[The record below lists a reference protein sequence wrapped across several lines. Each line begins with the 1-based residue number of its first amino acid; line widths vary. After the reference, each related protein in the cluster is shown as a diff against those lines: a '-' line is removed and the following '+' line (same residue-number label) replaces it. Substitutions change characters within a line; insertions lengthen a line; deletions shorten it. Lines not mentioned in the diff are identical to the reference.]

1 MNLGQHF
8 LRNIYE
14 TFRKQKQSKRRL
26 NASPQQACAP
36 SLKSI
41 ELLEDRTLLTG
52 IVTTEIDSA
61 PSTIVEGELVDI
73 TVRIKFE
80 DNDQGAPWQVTKLSL
95 YDKDL
100 VDDDLIATVSNPL
113 EIHVLG
119 NWSYF
124 TFENVDLSNSDW
136 NDDSDGVEL
145 YAFGEIDDNSFNFF
159 NPDDESPVTQ
169 VTVVEPAV
177 TGLSFTDSLGN
188 PINNINAGET
198 VFIRADAVGMAGE
211 TIAVEIWE
219 DDGFGDDYITTR
231 YVTIGTS
238 GSGIATWVAS
248 WQSDDG
254 DDPFNEYYLYFSDS
268 IHSEYVFSGNTN
280 EGHFSVLPAL
290 WSGNSNYFSSPLS
303 RDWGLIPDQEG
314 EVESILKRYGG
325 LNIDPTKDTWIV
337 IHGWQDSFS
346 EDNDDQSMNNLANEV
361 FLNAGISGMQ
371 VLTLDWREAAS
382 SVASIFDGSAENW
395 IPSIAEWA
403 KTALQTMGFT
413 NLSLNLL
420 GHSYGA
426 VISGELAER
435 IGGVNTIIALDPANN
450 HPLGDEY
457 DTESINFADYSKNS
471 WAFLTS
477 QFGSDDSVRTAHES
491 FLVDIKGFD
500 DNWTYPNSH
509 SHAKHLY
516 TEILKRNTDGTAGD
530 FSRLF
535 GLDKILSGS
544 HNHPWQDDEIVVDPY
559 SGYGRFVDDYLS
571 PSYLDPYY
579 EAILVFQ
586 ESSDILTPVSVEYNG
601 SNGERKID
609 TEDNTFLTSDGIL
622 YVRGINANLKR
633 TGDGSTV
640 LTFDNNTKYFSN
652 GSLNPSSG
660 LIKSIVVVGTSG
672 ADTFD
677 FSESPVPVTFAAYGG
692 NDTII
697 GSEFNDIIFA
707 GAGNDNIKSMGGY
720 DEIFGESG
728 NNTIDS
734 GNGDDVVHDS
744 GNGDQ
749 VTLGNGT
756 DYVHTDFPQNVLDA
770 TVSDYVVGLEARVEQ
785 RRLKRLSDREKELA
799 NQVGQ
804 TQTVVVPDLAQPAPG
819 FAEFSISETV
829 LTEGESTVVTVRSDR
844 SGSWAR
850 LELFADINHDGVYTR
865 GTDFKILKTRGRTD
879 DWRAQIRTSLLGEG
893 TYDVRAMFLSYDG
906 SITISSAISLTIE
919 PEPGVPDPPELPA
932 HLDIDP
938 TEPILIIPHE
948 NGDVAIPNNDIEGA
962 GQIDLWELN
971 PGTSGNFG
979 FNTIGMQTVKALY
992 DSNGNRIGEP
1002 QGGGQLT
1009 VSLTGGNKYYIAI
1022 ASRFLESGT
1031 YDFNVTGTNQ
1041 ILDGQFH
1048 TVAASYTDT
1057 LNGIFDATNRVDYWE
1072 AHAPDTATFL
1082 DVSVDGDPGLN
1093 LWIRVAD
1100 DNDEV
1105 IGFAD
1110 LSNLGTRNYLTSL
1123 PVEGGQNYYITVH
1136 GLYGADGNYSVTAD
1150 FSPDTL
1156 GFPDTLN
1163 PQLIPEYGEIFIQ
1176 ADGDAVVENQSI
1188 VSAGELKYFLIT
1200 PNSSQEFLIRTTG
1213 TTDTQLAIYTGN
1225 GSQLLAESD
1234 NDADGS
1240 NGQVQI
1246 ELTGGEDYWIV
1257 VRGKDDVTGVFG
1269 LEVAGP
1275 AQITEPLSIGGL
1287 GNLGSHTFGISNN
1300 SRQHYFSF
1308 IAPEGTTSA
1317 DLRLEVL
1324 NPHVMDTIWSIE
1336 DSSGNMTFVD
1346 IASDNAVEVLSSFQ
1360 VTGGEEYLIS
1370 IYGKSM
1376 STGSGQFFI
1385 DLAPDNDLTGEFNAN
1400 TSTFNDQWL
1409 PSIAMN
1415 STGRSVIV
1423 WTSSPP
1429 SQATGDDLDND
1440 LYFQIFDENNQPV
1453 GSETKI
1459 NQADG
1464 QVDQYDV
1471 KVGMTSNGNF
1481 VTAWVQPQESGPSK
1495 IYLRLFNS
1503 AGTPIT
1509 NEFDAGFAEASIPN
1523 IAVNPDGTFAV
1534 ILRASD
1540 QILVRTFNANG
1551 SPASSVNVL
1560 DSSDDDLLSPDITP
1574 NGTGGYIATW
1584 VRENSSSQ
1592 YHIVGNVL
1600 NQAGSLTAQSI
1611 AIDHVTNA
1619 KFGPSV
1625 SANSSGEF
1633 VVGYY
1638 QFDSDGSGQNIY
1650 FQIFNSDAT
1659 AKSNVIQANTYTPDV
1674 QEEPHVYL
1682 KENGEV
1688 IVVWTSSNQ
1697 EGSGKEVYLRHFHAN
1712 GTPVNA
1718 EEIRLNDFTTGDQ
1731 ERISIAGTGLDRV
1744 GVVWESDNQDSSGD
1758 SVMAKFLNLPGPAPA
1773 PAIEVSEQSRTEN
1786 DNQVEFDSHNQNAA
1800 SPQESIRITN
1810 TGTANLTGFVSFTGD
1825 GASQYSFNESASFD
1839 LSPGEFI
1846 DYSLMLATNA
1856 LGTFPAQFV
1865 ITHNTGEGSSTVEL
1879 TGSILPQLD
1888 ASESNNDPQSASDLG
1903 ILGNAVLNNLTI
1915 HDVGDVDWFQFEV
1928 NQFSLIEISALF
1940 SHQEGDLDMT
1950 LYDQNLGVVA
1960 SAASVTDN
1968 ELISDFIMGGQT
1980 YYLKVYSNGL
1990 SSNVYQLSLTAT
2002 NSNPS
2007 ATLDEISDVIINQND
2022 SEQTVNLT
2030 GIAASGTGTNPLR
2043 VTATSSNTSL
2053 IPDPVVN
2060 YISTDVSGS
2069 LTFIPMANQSGTA
2082 TITVTVE
2089 DGGLDGDLNT
2099 TGDNSIIQ
2107 RTFDVTVTTL
2117 VDIDLRV
2124 VSSPTVSDSNGEVS
2138 LLPENQDWV
2147 SEWSTFWVEIWV
2159 TTESPSSQGIVS
2171 VNLNLNYLT
2180 QYTSATTIQ
2189 YGAGFNLNQAGT
2201 IDDSTGR
2208 VESLYAETSTT
2219 GLGIFDSLLFARIKF
2234 ESLADDG
2241 VDLDTINKLIGPNDL
2256 GLSISSQQVALVSDN
2271 LLSTNLNLPDSTN
2284 IWANPYDLNDDDKI
2298 TYRDLILLA
2307 GVYGTIPSESDS
2319 DYAWAADLDQSD
2331 KVNYRDLI
2339 SFVGNYGKS
2348 KANDPDVNYLM
2359 NYPDAWDN
2367 SLVVASQP
2375 PSPKSIDQLKQ
2386 SAAEGILEQAIVS
2399 VSESLS
2405 AGEISKLENVTIQVV
2420 DLNGGTIGRVASDTI
2435 YIDINAAGYGWFIDE
2450 TPLDHSEFRYDSKL
2464 SLIALPGSE
2473 AEGLIDL
2480 WTVIRHELGHFLGY
2494 EHEENGVM
2502 EATLDL
2508 GVRNLPDWN
2517 ADADDFFASVKDELE
2532 LLLF

>member
-1 MNLGQHF
+1 MNPGQHF

-61 PSTIVEGELVDI
+61 PSIIVEGELVDI

-136 NDDSDGVEL
+136 NDDSNGVEL

-159 NPDDESPVTQ
+159 NPDDESSVTQ

-188 PINNINAGET
+188 SINNINAGQT

-219 DDGFGDDYITTR
+219 DDGVGDDYITTR
-231 YVTIGTS
+231 YVTIGSS
-238 GSGIATWVAS
+238 GSGIATWVSS

-254 DDPFNEYYLYFSDS
+254 DDPFNEYYLFYDKPFSS
-268 IHSEYVFSGNTN
+268 NNTYSGNPG
-280 EGHFSVLPAL
+280 EGHF
-290 WSGNSNYFSSPLS
+290 
-303 RDWGLIPDQEG
+303 LIKP
-314 EVESILKRYGG
+314 
-325 LNIDPTKDTWIV
+325 P
-337 IHGWQDSFS
+337 
-346 EDNDDQSMNNLANEV
+346 LANEI
-361 FLNAGISGMQ
+361 AGKANHSNEDISQGD
-371 VLTLDWREAAS
+371 VLIKRVDGNQIQIDPNSNSTWILTHGLWS
-382 SVASIFDGSAENW
+382 SPDTYSDL
-395 IPSIAEWA
+395 IAELKNQRPDDQILVVDWSGITSQLTSVPDLVESWIEPVA
-403 KTALQTMGFT
+403 EWVSHV
-413 NLSLNLL
+413 LSDLGLLPSNLNLI
-420 GHSYGA
+420 GHSFGSY
-426 VISGELAER
+426 VSTEISER
-435 IGGVNTIIALDPANN
+435 LSSDVKSIVALDPARDIPPILYGGIYN
-450 HPLGDEY
+450 P
-457 DTESINFADYSKNS
+457 ESSANFAYNSEWS
-471 WAFLTS
+471 WAFYS
-477 QFGSDDSVRTAHES
+477 SNFGGPFGNVSTPATADES
-491 FLVDIKGFD
+491 IVVQ
-500 DNWTYPNSH
+500 NSSH
-509 SHAKHLY
+509 SGVIDLFTNIIRSSIGKPGENIQPGNVSYHFRLERLLNGAAVAGPWKVNQFN
-516 TEILKRNTDGTAGD
+516 EDGGHSGVFEAV
-530 FSRLF
+530 
-535 GLDKILSGS
+535 LSTIGGIWPHELS
-544 HNHPWQDDEIVVDPY
+544 YFN
-559 SGYGRFVDDYLS
+559 RLS
-571 PSYLDPYY
+571 PMD
-579 EAILVFQ
+579 F
-586 ESSDILTPVSVEYNG
+586 VSISEWKSGREIQDAPIYFTGEGSTLIING
-601 SNGERKID
+601 SNG
-609 TEDNTFLTSDGIL
+609 
-622 YVRGINANLKR
+622 NLKQ
-633 TGDGSTV
+633 TNDGNLIITIDNVSKTINTSST
-640 LTFDNNTKYFSN
+640 K
-652 GSLNPSSG
+652 SSEG
-660 LIKSIVVVGTSG
+660 FLRDIVVFGTSG

-906 SITISSAISLTIE
+906 SITVSSAISLTIE

-1150 FSPDTL
+1150 FSPDTQ

-1257 VRGKDDVTGVFG
+1257 ARGKDDVTGVFG

-1464 QVDQYDV
+1464 QFDQYDV

-1773 PAIEVSEQSRTEN
+1773 PAIEVSEQSGTEN

-2002 NSNPS
+2002 DSNPS

-2069 LTFIPMANQSGTA
+2069 LTFIPVANQSGTA

-2124 VSSPTVSDSNGEVS
+2124 VSSPTVSDPNGEVS
-2138 LLPENQDWV
+2138 QLPENQDWV

-2208 VESLYAETSTT
+2208 VESLYAEASTT

-2241 VDLDTINKLIGPNDL
+2241 VDLDTINKLIGPYDL

-2271 LLSTNLNLPDSTN
+2271 LLSTNLNLPDRTR

-2420 DLNGGTIGRVASDTI
+2420 DLNGGTLGRVASDTI
-2435 YIDINAAGYGWFIDE
+2435 YIDNNAAGYGWFIDE

>member
-1 MNLGQHF
+1 MNPGQHF

-211 TIAVEIWE
+211 TINIQIWE
-219 DDGFGDDYITTR
+219 DDGIGDDLITTKS
-231 YVTIGTS
+231 VTIGSS
-238 GSGIATWVAS
+238 GFGIATWIAS

-254 DDPFNEYYLYFSDS
+254 DDPFNEYYLFYDKPFSLNNT
-268 IHSEYVFSGNTN
+268 FSGNPD
-280 EGHFSVLPAL
+280 EGHFQVFPTP
-290 WSGNSNYFSSPLS
+290 WSGNSNSFSTLLS
-303 RDWGLIPDQEG
+303 RDWETLPSD
-314 EVESILKRYGG
+314 ESSVILKRYGG
-325 LNIDPTKDTWIV
+325 GNIDSSKNTWIV
-337 IHGWQDSFS
+337 IHGWMDSF
-346 EDNDDQSMNNLANEV
+346 QPGGSMYDLANEV
-361 FLNAGISGMQ
+361 YRNANLLGMQ
-371 VLTLDWREAAS
+371 VLTLDWSEAAS
-382 SVASIFDGSAENW
+382 QSIAVENW
-395 IPSIAEWA
+395 IPVVSEWTKA
-403 KTALQTMGFT
+403 ALQTVGFSST
-413 NLSLNLL
+413 TSINLI

-426 VISGELAER
+426 VISGELAQR
-435 IGGVNTIIALDPANN
+435 LGGVNKIIALDPANN
-450 HPLGDEY
+450 NVLGGGSY
-457 DTESINFADYSKNS
+457 DTESINFAENSTNS

-477 QFGSDDSVRTAHES
+477 LYGSGDSTTTADAS
-491 FLVDIKGFD
+491 FMVDIVGDFWGTPFD
-500 DNWTYPNSH
+500 SSH
-509 SHAKHLY
+509 SHAKNLY
-516 TEILKRNTDGTAGD
+516 TEILKRNTNGTAGRFSQFFGLNRILTNSSPWTNDIIVGYSGSGAATFPETYLNDD
-530 FSRLF
+530 FSPLPKYEAVLRFQENNDTLTPISF
-535 GLDKILSGS
+535 EYVDLIGQRKIILE
-544 HNHPWQDDEIVVDPY
+544 QEL
-559 SGYGRFVDDYLS
+559 YLS
-571 PSYLDPYY
+571 
-579 EAILVFQ
+579 
-586 ESSDILTPVSVEYNG
+586 
-601 SNGERKID
+601 
-609 TEDNTFLTSDGIL
+609 SDGTL
-622 YVRGINANLKR
+622 FASGNNLSVKAEIDGFIKIIVDNITKTFRTISTNPSEGFVKR
-633 TGDGSTV
+633 IVAEGTTGDDV
-640 LTFDNNTKYFSN
+640 LN
-652 GSLNPSSG
+652 
-660 LIKSIVVVGTSG
+660 
-672 ADTFD
+672 

-734 GNGDDVVHDS
+734 GDGDDVVHDS

-906 SITISSAISLTIE
+906 SITVSSAISLTIE

-1110 LSNLGTRNYLTSL
+1110 LSNPGTRNYLTSL

-1495 IYLRLFNS
+1495 IYLRLFNF

-1758 SVMAKFLNLPGPAPA
+1758 SVVAKFLNLPGPAPA
-1773 PAIEVSEQSRTEN
+1773 PAIVISEDSGTEN

-1810 TGTANLTGFVSFTGD
+1810 TGTADLTGFVSFTGD

-1846 DYSLMLATNA
+1846 DYSLMLVTNA

-2002 NSNPS
+2002 DSNPS

-2069 LTFIPMANQSGTA
+2069 LTFIPVANQSGTA

-2138 LLPENQDWV
+2138 QLPENQDWV

-2189 YGAGFNLNQAGT
+2189 YGAGFDLNQAGT

-2208 VESLYAETSTT
+2208 VESLYAEASTT

-2241 VDLDTINKLIGPNDL
+2241 VDLDTINKLIGPYDL

-2271 LLSTNLNLPDSTN
+2271 LLSTNLNLPDSTR

-2420 DLNGGTIGRVASDTI
+2420 DLNGGTLGRVASDTI

-2494 EHEENGVM
+2494 KHEENGVM

>member
-1 MNLGQHF
+1 
-8 LRNIYE
+8 
-14 TFRKQKQSKRRL
+14 
-26 NASPQQACAP
+26 
-36 SLKSI
+36 
-41 ELLEDRTLLTG
+41 
-52 IVTTEIDSA
+52 
-61 PSTIVEGELVDI
+61 
-73 TVRIKFE
+73 
-80 DNDQGAPWQVTKLSL
+80 
-95 YDKDL
+95 
-100 VDDDLIATVSNPL
+100 
-113 EIHVLG
+113 
-119 NWSYF
+119 
-124 TFENVDLSNSDW
+124 
-136 NDDSDGVEL
+136 
-145 YAFGEIDDNSFNFF
+145 
-159 NPDDESPVTQ
+159 
-169 VTVVEPAV
+169 
-177 TGLSFTDSLGN
+177 
-188 PINNINAGET
+188 
-198 VFIRADAVGMAGE
+198 
-211 TIAVEIWE
+211 
-219 DDGFGDDYITTR
+219 
-231 YVTIGTS
+231 
-238 GSGIATWVAS
+238 
-248 WQSDDG
+248 
-254 DDPFNEYYLYFSDS
+254 
-268 IHSEYVFSGNTN
+268 
-280 EGHFSVLPAL
+280 
-290 WSGNSNYFSSPLS
+290 
-303 RDWGLIPDQEG
+303 
-314 EVESILKRYGG
+314 
-325 LNIDPTKDTWIV
+325 
-337 IHGWQDSFS
+337 
-346 EDNDDQSMNNLANEV
+346 
-361 FLNAGISGMQ
+361 
-371 VLTLDWREAAS
+371 
-382 SVASIFDGSAENW
+382 
-395 IPSIAEWA
+395 
-403 KTALQTMGFT
+403 
-413 NLSLNLL
+413 
-420 GHSYGA
+420 
-426 VISGELAER
+426 
-435 IGGVNTIIALDPANN
+435 
-450 HPLGDEY
+450 
-457 DTESINFADYSKNS
+457 
-471 WAFLTS
+471 
-477 QFGSDDSVRTAHES
+477 
-491 FLVDIKGFD
+491 
-500 DNWTYPNSH
+500 
-509 SHAKHLY
+509 
-516 TEILKRNTDGTAGD
+516 
-530 FSRLF
+530 
-535 GLDKILSGS
+535 
-544 HNHPWQDDEIVVDPY
+544 
-559 SGYGRFVDDYLS
+559 
-571 PSYLDPYY
+571 
-579 EAILVFQ
+579 
-586 ESSDILTPVSVEYNG
+586 
-601 SNGERKID
+601 
-609 TEDNTFLTSDGIL
+609 
-622 YVRGINANLKR
+622 
-633 TGDGSTV
+633 
-640 LTFDNNTKYFSN
+640 
-652 GSLNPSSG
+652 
-660 LIKSIVVVGTSG
+660 
-672 ADTFD
+672 
-677 FSESPVPVTFAAYGG
+677 
-692 NDTII
+692 
-697 GSEFNDIIFA
+697 
-707 GAGNDNIKSMGGY
+707 
-720 DEIFGESG
+720 
-728 NNTIDS
+728 
-734 GNGDDVVHDS
+734 
-744 GNGDQ
+744 
-749 VTLGNGT
+749 
-756 DYVHTDFPQNVLDA
+756 
-770 TVSDYVVGLEARVEQ
+770 
-785 RRLKRLSDREKELA
+785 
-799 NQVGQ
+799 
-804 TQTVVVPDLAQPAPG
+804 
-819 FAEFSISETV
+819 
-829 LTEGESTVVTVRSDR
+829 
-844 SGSWAR
+844 
-850 LELFADINHDGVYTR
+850 
-865 GTDFKILKTRGRTD
+865 
-879 DWRAQIRTSLLGEG
+879 
-893 TYDVRAMFLSYDG
+893 
-906 SITISSAISLTIE
+906 
-919 PEPGVPDPPELPA
+919 
-932 HLDIDP
+932 
-938 TEPILIIPHE
+938 
-948 NGDVAIPNNDIEGA
+948 
-962 GQIDLWELN
+962 
-971 PGTSGNFG
+971 
-979 FNTIGMQTVKALY
+979 
-992 DSNGNRIGEP
+992 
-1002 QGGGQLT
+1002 
-1009 VSLTGGNKYYIAI
+1009 
-1022 ASRFLESGT
+1022 
-1031 YDFNVTGTNQ
+1031 
-1041 ILDGQFH
+1041 
-1048 TVAASYTDT
+1048 
-1057 LNGIFDATNRVDYWE
+1057 
-1072 AHAPDTATFL
+1072 
-1082 DVSVDGDPGLN
+1082 
-1093 LWIRVAD
+1093 
-1100 DNDEV
+1100 
-1105 IGFAD
+1105 
-1110 LSNLGTRNYLTSL
+1110 
-1123 PVEGGQNYYITVH
+1123 
-1136 GLYGADGNYSVTAD
+1136 
-1150 FSPDTL
+1150 
-1156 GFPDTLN
+1156 
-1163 PQLIPEYGEIFIQ
+1163 
-1176 ADGDAVVENQSI
+1176 
-1188 VSAGELKYFLIT
+1188 
-1200 PNSSQEFLIRTTG
+1200 
-1213 TTDTQLAIYTGN
+1213 
-1225 GSQLLAESD
+1225 
-1234 NDADGS
+1234 
-1240 NGQVQI
+1240 
-1246 ELTGGEDYWIV
+1246 
-1257 VRGKDDVTGVFG
+1257 
-1269 LEVAGP
+1269 
-1275 AQITEPLSIGGL
+1275 
-1287 GNLGSHTFGISNN
+1287 
-1300 SRQHYFSF
+1300 
-1308 IAPEGTTSA
+1308 
-1317 DLRLEVL
+1317 
-1324 NPHVMDTIWSIE
+1324 MDTIWSIE

-1773 PAIEVSEQSRTEN
+1773 PAIEVSEQSGTEN

-2002 NSNPS
+2002 DSNSS

-2069 LTFIPMANQSGTA
+2069 LTFIPVANQSGTA

-2138 LLPENQDWV
+2138 QLPENQDWV

-2171 VNLNLNYLT
+2171 VNLGLNYLT

-2189 YGAGFNLNQAGT
+2189 YGAGFDLNQAGT

-2208 VESLYAETSTT
+2208 VESLYAEASTT

-2241 VDLDTINKLIGPNDL
+2241 VDLDTINKLIGPYDL

-2271 LLSTNLNLPDSTN
+2271 LLSTNLNLPDRTR

-2405 AGEISKLENVTIQVV
+2405 AGEISKLDNVTIQVV
-2420 DLNGGTIGRVASDTI
+2420 DLNGGTLGRVASDTI
-2435 YIDINAAGYGWFIDE
+2435 YIDIDAAGYGWFIDE
-2450 TPLDHSEFRYDSKL
+2450 TPLDHSEFRYDRKL